1 MPGEEMAQ
9 LLVSIF
15 APIISAVVTIMVV
28 VPASYHAAIHKESN
42 WRARL
47 MELCSIE
54 VITDKKILEL
64 RALANPYRKP
74 NRDLDLDNIIIKFCD
89 NYYNHITAE
98 NSKKVARQFR
108 MIARTLLKH
117 DWNYSKHIILRW
129 KIKKKNKDLVTK
141 LKQYL
146 ESDEYTL

>member
-1 MPGEEMAQ
+1 
-9 LLVSIF
+9 
-15 APIISAVVTIMVV
+15 
-28 VPASYHAAIHKESN
+28 
-42 WRARL
+42 

-108 MIARTLLKH
+108 MIARTLLKL
-117 DWNYSKHIILRW
+117 DWNYSKYRLKW
-129 KIKKKNKDLVTK
+129 NIKKENRDLVRN

>member
-1 MPGEEMAQ
+1 MTGEEMAQ

-74 NRDLDLDNIIIKFCD
+74 SRDLDLDNIIIKFCD

-98 NSKKVARQFR
+98 NSKKW
-108 MIARTLLKH
+108 LGNLG
-117 DWNYSKHIILRW
+117 
-129 KIKKKNKDLVTK
+129 
-141 LKQYL
+141 
-146 ESDEYTL
+146 